1 MAHPIDCVTV
11 ISVVKQ
17 CEFTGGCG
25 IVFVNT
31 VLGEGDID
39 SQNVSK
45 VKLLMYLLT
54 ITKF

>member
-1 MAHPIDCVTV
+1 M

-25 IVFVNT
+25 IVFVDT
-31 VLGEGDID
+31 MLGEGDID

-45 VKLLMYLLT
+45 VKLLQPCFMYLLT